1 MNQLYPKTIVYNES
15 PIRKGFFLMQ
25 KNRKVGIL
33 FLCLFILIKPIFAD
47 AGDGFYHSHRP
58 ACYERKLVTCTD
70 HWRYVSTTPKTQ
82 NCPPCGGMRESTYYS
97 SIEYCPSRNIYYE
110 HGGYFI
116 CNTCGSKNQPMGNFG
131 GIWNDAVEKDVLK
144 CTISEGALE
153 ASAAMEVSA
162 TNWTKDSVQIS
173 LKLTAIA
180 AGYQPGKLVYSFDGG
195 VSFQE
200 ASTFL
205 VTQNSTVQ
213 GVVKDDLG
221 RTIEKSILVE
231 NIDKVAPDIQRF
243 YPEKDN
249 WSSGNLK
256 LLVQASDSDSGISG
270 AAFSFDQG
278 LTFVSDNYLEVSES
292 GTYQVIVRDAAG
304 NTSQTSVS
312 VTKIVPAVTKQT
324 EPKTDVIIEKKPT
337 EEIIPKATN
346 QVEPKESAKI
356 QEKASMKQPE
366 ETKQANAVKQKEITD
381 LKENENVNAIRA
393 EEIMRE
399 IWNKRKQQQ
408 EEEQS
413 NLIQEPA
420 KTELVQNETTQE
432 SLQKRYDLNQEEMV
446 EYLKKDLEEK
456 EETKFDKT
464 MVLFWLLPVAGIL
477 LFLGLIFFLTFTGL
491 LYGKNEKKEFVYLG
505 RILFYRSKG
514 QIRVFLPRAK
524 YNKPGLKKFCLKPP
538 KRVLKQAYGEVVVI
552 GDEKDKISFEIKEQ
566 IFFQPPF

>member
-1 MNQLYPKTIVYNES
+1 
-15 PIRKGFFLMQ
+15 MQ
-25 KNRKVGIL
+25 KNRKVGVLFRVSQIIL
-33 FLCLFILIKPIFAD
+33 YLCFLIFIQPVFAV
-47 AGDGFYHSHRP
+47 AGDGFYHTHKP
-58 ACYERKLVTCTD
+58 ACYEKKLVTCTD
-70 HWRYVSTTPKTQ
+70 HWRYVSTTSRTQ
-82 NCPPCGGMRESTYYS
+82 NCPTCGGMRESTYYS
-97 SIEYCPSRNIYYE
+97 SIEYCPSRNIYHE
-110 HGGYFI
+110 HGGYYI
-116 CNTCGSKNQPMGNFG
+116 CKTCGSKNQPMGNFDG
-131 GIWNDAVEKDVLK
+131 RWNDAVEKDVLK
-144 CTISEGALE
+144 CSISEGALE
-153 ASAAMEVSA
+153 ASAAMEASA

-173 LKLTAIA
+173 LKLNAIA

-231 NIDKVAPDIQRF
+231 NIDKVAPDIQSF

-256 LLVQASDSDSGISG
+256 LLVQATDDDSGISG
-270 AAFSFDQG
+270 VAFSFDQG

-292 GTYQVIVRDAAG
+292 GTYQVIVRDGAG

-312 VTKIVPAVTKQT
+312 VSKIVPAVTEQT

-346 QVEPKESAKI
+346 QVVPKESTKI
-356 QEKASMKQPE
+356 QEKAFMKQPE
-366 ETKQANAVKQKEITD
+366 ETKQANVIKQKETVD
-381 LKENENVNAIRA
+381 RKENENVNAIRA

-399 IWNKRKQQQ
+399 IWNKRKQQ

-432 SLQKRYDLNQEEMV
+432 SLQRRYDLNQEDMV
-446 EYLKKDLEEK
+446 EYLKKDMEEK
-456 EETKFDKT
+456 EENKFDKT
-464 MVLFWLLPVAGIL
+464 MVLFLLLPVAGIL
-477 LFLGLIFFLTFTGL
+477 MFLGLIFFLTFTGL
-491 LYGKNEKKEFVYLG
+491 LYGKNEKREFVYLG
-505 RILFYRSKG
+505 RILFYRRKG
-514 QIRVFLPRAK
+514 QIRVFLPRIK
-524 YNKPGLKKFCLKPP
+524 YRKLGLKKFCLKPP

-566 IFFQPPF
+566 IFFQSPF